1 MLLINTIIF
10 LTEDSFHPHNGMM
23 FSTKE
28 NDNETWEKTVK
39 QPKGMSGGSVDVSI
53 LFKRNILQKSDRFIG

>member
-1 MLLINTIIF
+1 
-10 LTEDSFHPHNGMM
+10 MM

-39 QPKGMSGGSVDVSI
+39 QPMVMSGGSVDVSI
-53 LFKRNILQKSDRFIG
+53 LFKRNILQKSDRFIGRNDLV